1 MHHHISRLLY
11 GIIDD
16 GSNVVLGDEVA
27 PFVPIPPHPGLKYEV
42 KLAWIKAS
50 ASPA

>member
-1 MHHHISRLLY
+1 MHHHHHISRLLY

-27 PFVPIPPHPGLKYEV
+27 PFVPLLAFPDHKYEL
-42 KLAWIKAS
+42 KLA
-50 ASPA
+50 